1 MRILLLA
8 SFALMTLIP
17 GSVLAQEESSN
28 HPVVGAA
35 VGGASGAIVGGL
47 MFGPIGAIIGGFAG
61 ASIGADASV
70 PDPVIVYVSSNPV
83 EPVYFDDRLDV
94 GYRLG
99 KEVQLYPVPDSDYAY
114 FYANGRAYVV
124 EPGTRVIVYSPGFV
138 VSESAVAYIRAN
150 PVQSLP
156 VDGDLVAGYSVPQ
169 NVTLW
174 NVPNYPAYT
183 YAYFND
189 RPALVDADTRLI
201 VWIEA

>member
-1 MRILLLA
+1 
-8 SFALMTLIP
+8 MTLVP
-17 GSVLAQEESSN
+17 GTVLAQQSTAN
-28 HPVVGAA
+28 PVVVGAA
-35 VGGASGAIVGGL
+35 VGGTSGAIVGGL

-70 PDPVIVYVSSNPV
+70 PEPVIVYVSSNPV
-83 EPVYFDDRLDV
+83 EPVYFDEQLDV
-94 GYRLG
+94 GFQLSND
-99 KEVQLYPVPDSDYAY
+99 VQLYPVPDSDYAY

-150 PVQSLP
+150 PVQSMP
-156 VDGDLVAGYSVPQ
+156 VDVDLVAGYAVAQ

-174 NVPNYPAYT
+174 DVPNYPDYS

-189 RPALVDADTRLI
+189 RPALIDADTRLI
-201 VWIEA
+201 IWIEA